1 MTALQLS
8 APTALIALLPL
19 AGAIILLYLLKLRR
33 RELVIPSIALWRRAI
48 QDIQANIPFQKL
60 KRNLLLFLQLL
71 ALTAVVL
78 SLASPFILTQ
88 RLGGRSTVIVLD
100 ASASMSATDA
110 TDSRFEQARRLARR
124 IINGMGRQDQTAL
137 IISAAR
143 ARVAIPFSRDQ
154 KALLRAVAAARP
166 THCPTNM
173 KDGLLLAISI
183 AAKRPD
189 AQIYVL
195 SDGAFP
201 PLPEVAASTEIHFL
215 RLGER
220 NDNVA
225 ILAFEASRQPGA
237 AQHNLFLR
245 IKNYAPEARQCVLSI
260 YHDEELLDAQRL
272 TLQPAESHIESY
284 DMTLRQPGL
293 LRAQLEADDDLKADN
308 VAYTF
313 AETAG
318 ALSILM
324 ITPGNIFLEQALV
337 VLPEVQV
344 HKTASLSADEAP
356 GIYQKYDIVIFDRI
370 APPVPIAS
378 GALILIAAP
387 DEHVAQLADSIS
399 APTISRWQRQ
409 HPALRYVNF
418 GAMDIAKGRALQ
430 PATGAQPLAWVG
442 RHPFIVAQDAPGLRA
457 IAFGFSFLDSD
468 IPLRVGFPVLL
479 SNCIEWLS
487 EVRKGAG
494 QVTLRPGSILRL
506 RAPAGVSRVQVDAP
520 DGTRQS
526 LPVVE
531 GEIAY
536 TGIDRVGVYHLQCAD
551 RNWRV
556 AADMRS
562 DAESDLAPSE
572 ELKLG
577 ARRVQTTAGPPRVEQ
592 HLWPY
597 LILLALLLL
606 FGEWHLYHRRY

>member
-1 MTALQLS
+1 MRALQFS
-8 APTALIALLPL
+8 APAALIALLPL

-33 RELVIPSIALWRRAI
+33 RDLIIPSIALWRRAI

-71 ALTAVVL
+71 ALSAVVL
-78 SLASPFILTQ
+78 SLASPFVLTE
-88 RLGGRSTVIVLD
+88 RLGGKSTVIVLD
-100 ASASMSATDA
+100 ASASMCATDA
-110 TDSRFEQARRLARR
+110 GDSRFAEARRLARR
-124 IINGMGRQDQTAL
+124 IVNGMGRQDQTAL

-143 ARVAIPFSRDQ
+143 SRVAMPFSRDQ
-154 KALLRAVAAARP
+154 KALLGAVKAARP

-201 PLPEVAASTEIHFL
+201 ALPEVSAATEIHFL
-215 RLGER
+215 RLGQR

-225 ILAFEASRQPGA
+225 ILAFEASRRPGA
-237 AQHNLFLR
+237 DQHNLFLR
-245 IKNYAPEARQCVLSI
+245 IKNYAPEAKQCVLSI
-260 YHDEELLDAQRL
+260 YHEDELLDAQRL
-272 TLQPAESHIESY
+272 TLEPAESHIESY
-284 DMTLRQPGL
+284 NMTLREPGL
-293 LRAQLEADDDLKADN
+293 LRAQLDADDDLKADN
-308 VAYTF
+308 VAYAF

-318 ALSILM
+318 ALSILLV
-324 ITPGNIFLEQALV
+324 TPGNIFVEQALV
-337 VLPEVQV
+337 VLPEVEV
-344 HKTASLSADEAP
+344 HKAASLGTDEAT
-356 GIYQKYDIVIFDRI
+356 GIYEKYDVVIFDRV
-370 APPVPIAS
+370 APPAPVSS
-378 GALILIAAP
+378 GALMLIAAS
-387 DEHVAQLADSIS
+387 DEQVARLAEPLA

-409 HPALRYVNF
+409 HPALRYVNL
-418 GAMDIAKGRALQ
+418 GAMDIAKGKALE
-430 PATGAQPLAWVG
+430 AAVGAQPLAWVG
-442 RHPFIVAQDAPGLRA
+442 RHPFIVAQDGPGFRA

-479 SNCIEWLS
+479 SNCIEWLA

-494 QVTLRPGSILRL
+494 QVTVRPGSILRV
-506 RAPAGVSRVQVDAP
+506 RVPSDAKRVQIVAP
-520 DGTRQS
+520 DGTRAS
-526 LPVVE
+526 PAVVE
-531 GEIAY
+531 GEMAY
-536 TGIDRVGVYHLQCAD
+536 AGIDRVGVYQVECGE
-551 RNWRV
+551 RNWGV

-562 DAESDLAPSE
+562 AAESDLAPSE

-577 ARRVQTTAGPPRVEQ
+577 ARRVQTAAGPPRVEQ

-597 LILLALLLL
+597 LVLFALLLL